1 MATRQTEEIYFED
14 VAGVAIAVAVHYA
27 RTDAGGEPFVVM
39 AHGFHGDKTGGARH
53 FVDLARDLARRGIS
67 TLRFDQPGN
76 GDSAGNFEDASFDR
90 WVATI
95 EHFAERLSSAGH
107 KVALLGESMGGVATM
122 AAAAD
127 LGKRICGTALWSA
140 GPLLGARTEP
150 PKDGWME
157 EGGQQVSWNYWREAE
172 ALDFMEAYSR
182 LEVPAYFV
190 FGTAD
195 YYTPEE
201 AMRSVEANCKPG
213 DRVRIIEGL
222 PHTSWPVSQWHV
234 IRDETI
240 DAFLKA
246 FG

>member
-1 MATRQTEEIYFED
+1 MARKQTEEIYFED

-27 RTDAGGEPFVVM
+27 RTDGGGESFVVM

-90 WVATI
+90 WVATVK
-95 EHFAERLSSAGH
+95 HFAERLSSAGH
-107 KVALLGESMGGVATM
+107 KVALLGESMGAVATM

-157 EGGQQVSWNYWREAE
+157 EGGQQVSWNYCVRPKRWASWKPTLDSKFQLASFSEPPITTHPRKQC
-172 ALDFMEAYSR
+172 ALSKQIASR
-182 LEVPAYFV
+182 VTGSGLSKV
-190 FGTAD
+190 FP
-195 YYTPEE
+195 TP
-201 AMRSVEANCKPG
+201 V
-213 DRVRIIEGL
+213 GL
-222 PHTSWPVSQWHV
+222 
-234 IRDETI
+234 
-240 DAFLKA
+240 
-246 FG
+246 